1 MTKQEAIQAMREGK
15 KVTHRWFSHNEW
27 MTIKAGNVLLL
38 EDGCTCFIDEFFSY
52 RTDPSWEDG
61 YSLFE

>member
-1 MTKQEAIQAMREGK
+1 MTKQEAIRAMRE
-15 KVTHRWFSHNEW
+15 THRWFSPNEW
-27 MTIKAGNVLLL
+27 MTIKAGNILLL
-38 EDGCTCFIDEFFSY
+38 EDECTCFIDEFFSY

>member
-1 MTKQEAIQAMREGK
+1 M
-15 KVTHRWFSHNEW
+15 VSPNEW